1 MWRVF
6 HTNNICYLKD
16 FKKEQASF
24 KNRLNKIKPVLKI
37 IPPYKSINNIKGY
50 SFDKYKIN
58 YDNKI
63 LKKKKR
69 EINNSKGNYNQ
80 ELLRPNSVFSG
91 FRNSN
96 FDKYLELG
104 RRTVHEDNM
113 KLKKR
118 IRSAKPVYSVEKM
131 KKDAKENQKYRE
143 FMLEVLR
150 KNRVSPL
157 YNDEME
163 NILNV

>member
-16 FKKEQASF
+16 FKKEQTSF

-37 IPPYKSINNIKGY
+37 FPPYKSRNNYKGY
-50 SFDKYKIN
+50 SFDKYKIK

-63 LKKKKR
+63 LKKKER
-69 EINNSKGNYNQ
+69 EINNSKGVYNQ
-80 ELLRPNSVFSG
+80 ELLRPNSGFSG
-91 FRNSN
+91 IRNSN
-96 FDKYLELG
+96 FDKYLVL
-104 RRTVHEDNM
+104 RRKTVDEDNM

-131 KKDAKENQKYRE
+131 KKDARENQKYRE

-163 NILNV
+163 NILNI